1 MIDKTIQWFLK
12 TSLGRRLFS
21 KIAMDAFHNAHKDLM
36 ETFVGDVEKK
46 AEELMKQNMERLL
59 SVVDE
64 RMIVTMNDSQ
74 KAIFIGGVRAEP
86 GQLKSLK
93 AEAEFFLQSDLW
105 KILNHT
111 PRELAQRAMFKDDG
125 KLENQ
130 LIKGRSMLYTLDT
143 QSRILLTFKD
153 VLY

>member
-1 MIDKTIQWFLK
+1 MIDQTIQWFLK

-21 KIAMDAFHNAHKDLM
+21 KIAMEAFHNAHKDLM
-36 ETFVGDVEKK
+36 DTFVGDVEKK

-105 KILNHT
+105 KILNQT
-111 PRELAQRAMFKDDG
+111 PRELAQRAMFISGDSIDDM
-125 KLENQ
+125 K
-130 LIKGRSMLYTLDT
+130 KGRSMLYLLATQQRILDT
-143 QSRILLTFKD
+143 LKNTT
-153 VLY
+153 Y